1 MDRWRDKVAVVTGAA
16 GGIGSAV
23 VEQLL
28 KAKLKVAAV
37 DNSSTR
43 LEELTKKFENK
54 TEDLHSYATDIT
66 KDEEVIKLYQDI
78 TKTLGPVNVLIN
90 CAGIARHDTLINGKT
105 ENWKSVFDT
114 NVFGLCIMT
123 REAVKIMRE
132 NTIDGHIVHIS
143 SIAGRTVLDIP
154 DTNVYS
160 ASKFAVRALSES
172 YRQELNRFGLK
183 IKVTCI
189 CPGKVNTLIAKNN
202 AFDESYDEMP
212 GLEPKDI
219 ADSIIYTLSTP
230 PHVQVHEI
238 CVKPIGEKWT

>member
-1 MDRWRDKVAVVTGAA
+1 M
-16 GGIGSAV
+16 
-23 VEQLL
+23 
-28 KAKLKVAAV
+28 
-37 DNSSTR
+37 
-43 LEELTKKFENK
+43 
-54 TEDLHSYATDIT
+54 
-66 KDEEVIKLYQDI
+66 
-78 TKTLGPVNVLIN
+78 NVLIN

-183 IKVTCI
+183 IKVTVRDWR
-189 CPGKVNTLIAKNN
+189 KLLLILCTR
-202 AFDESYDEMP
+202 F
-212 GLEPKDI
+212 
-219 ADSIIYTLSTP
+219 
-230 PHVQVHEI
+230 
-238 CVKPIGEKWT
+238 

>member
-1 MDRWRDKVAVVTGAA
+1 M
-16 GGIGSAV
+16 
-23 VEQLL
+23 
-28 KAKLKVAAV
+28 
-37 DNSSTR
+37 
-43 LEELTKKFENK
+43 TKKFENK
-54 TEDLHSYATDIT
+54 TADLHTYATDVT

-114 NVFGLCIMT
+114 NVLGLCIMT

-160 ASKFAVRALSES
+160 ASKFAVRALTES

-183 IKVTCI
+183 IKVTVRDFSKLRRMLCF
-189 CPGKVNTLIAKNN
+189 K
-202 AFDESYDEMP
+202 F
-212 GLEPKDI
+212 
-219 ADSIIYTLSTP
+219 
-230 PHVQVHEI
+230 
-238 CVKPIGEKWT
+238 